1 MGVRWTSS
9 RDEIDAA
16 AGMSSIADRERASGR
31 SLKRQGRARPTEVEG
46 PCQWCIEEE
55 DQTDDALK
63 EEEAR

>member
-31 SLKRQGRARPTEVEG
+31 SLKRQGRARPAEAEG
-46 PCQWCIEEE
+46 PC
-55 DQTDDALK
+55 
-63 EEEAR
+63 